1 MLYRAHL
8 NAPDVS
14 PGISF
19 SVPAT
24 QIWPGD
30 ELSLAAHREQPVAGI
45 VVRGSPIRL
54 TLAVGREL
62 FECRRWRQTD
72 NLVLKLPVPHST
84 WTVIAHESA

>member
-30 ELSLAAHREQPVAGI
+30 ELSLAAHRGQPVAGI
-45 VVRGSPIRL
+45 VVRGTAIRL
-54 TLAVGREL
+54 TVAVGRDL
-62 FECRRWRQTD
+62 YECRRWRQSD
-72 NLVLKLPVPHST
+72 NLVLKLPDPYST
-84 WTVIAHESA
+84 WTVIGQESA